1 MDDLIIRKLEE
12 KDLEELSLL
21 YKQFWNE
28 ESDIEKMKTKYQ
40 DIKNNPNYVIL
51 SAVMNGK
58 IVGSIYGVICE
69 ELYGLCKP
77 FLVMED
83 LIVDKNVRRK
93 GIGKA
98 LLEKLESIG
107 KEKKCSQIIFITET
121 NRVDAVSFYE
131 KMGFNTKT
139 HTGFKKQLN

>member
-1 MDDLIIRKLEE
+1 MDELIIRKLEE

-28 ESDIEKMKTKYQ
+28 ESNIEKIKVKYQ
-40 DIKNNPNYVIL
+40 EIKNNPNYIIL
-51 SAVMNGK
+51 SAVINGK
-58 IVGSIYGVICE
+58 IVGSIYGVMCE
-69 ELYGLCKP
+69 ELYGSCSP

-83 LIVDKNVRRK
+83 LIVDKKVRRK

-98 LLEKLESIG
+98 LLEKLENIG
-107 KEKKCSQIIFITET
+107 KAKRCSQIIFITET

-131 KMGFNTKT
+131 KMGFNSKT

>member
-12 KDLEELSLL
+12 KDLDELSLL

-28 ESDIEKMKTKYQ
+28 ESNIETMKKKYQ
-40 DIKNNPNYVIL
+40 EIKNNPNYIIL
-51 SAVMNGK
+51 SAVINGK

-69 ELYGLCKP
+69 ELYGACRP

-98 LLEKLESIG
+98 LLEKLENFG
-107 KEKKCSQIIFITET
+107 KERKCSQIIFITET
-121 NRVDAVSFYE
+121 NRIDAVSFYE
-131 KMGFNTKT
+131 KMGFKSKA
-139 HTGFKKQLN
+139 HTGFKKLLN

>member
-1 MDDLIIRKLEE
+1 MNDLIIRKLEE
-12 KDLEELSLL
+12 RDLEELSLL

-28 ESDIEKMKTKYQ
+28 ESDIEKMKTKYKE
-40 DIKNNPNYVIL
+40 IRNNPNYIIL
-51 SAVMNGK
+51 SAVINEK
-58 IVGSIYGVICE
+58 IVGSIYGVVCE
-69 ELYGLCKP
+69 ELYGSCKP

-83 LIVDKNVRRK
+83 LIVDKNMRRR

-107 KEKKCSQIIFITET
+107 KERKCSQIIFITET

-131 KMGFNTKT
+131 KMGFNSKT

>member
-28 ESDIEKMKTKYQ
+28 ESNIRKMREKYQ
-40 DIKNNPNYVIL
+40 KIKNNPNYVIL
-51 SAVMNGK
+51 SAVINGK
-58 IVGSIYGVICE
+58 NVGSIYGVVCE
-69 ELYGLCKP
+69 ELYGSCKP
-77 FLVMED
+77 FLLMED

-93 GIGKA
+93 GIGN
-98 LLEKLESIG
+98 
-107 KEKKCSQIIFITET
+107 EKKCSQIIFITET

-131 KMGFNTKT
+131 KMGFNSKT